1 MPKDLSLSDQLVIRR
16 EQTPRHFLPS
26 LSKNAK
32 WHVQK
37 ERLLVKIFTS
47 SAIIKLFTLLL
58 IALLMSCGDS
68 GQQDQTSQPRPNILL
83 ILADD
88 LGFSD
93 LGAYGGEIPTPNID
107 TLAASGT
114 LLTHFYAN
122 ATCAPSRSMLLSGMD
137 SHAVG
142 YGFNPSAARRLPA
155 LNGKPGYSG
164 NWPAPINSFVNQF
177 SDADYYTFMAGKWH
191 QGGGPEANPMA
202 RGFQRAFYLLE
213 GGASHFADAAGQTS
227 AAPIASYFE
236 DGEPLRAL
244 PAEFYS
250 SQFYVSKTIDF
261 LEQQPADDDRP
272 FFGYLAFTAP
282 HWPLQVPDNW
292 LSRFAGRYDE
302 GWEVIRDRRIEA
314 AKAKGLIPSNA
325 DVPPFPQALGKWSEL
340 NSEQQRREARR
351 MELYAAMI
359 AYTDEQIGRLIEYL
373 KTSNQYDNTL
383 IVFLS
388 DNGPEGND
396 IEFGLADNRE
406 WLPDRFDQSL
416 ANMGRPNSYVT
427 FSRGWAHVSAGA
439 LNQYKSFLGEG
450 GVRVPAIF
458 SYPGQIRDSRQLG
471 SLMSMMDIAPTLMTF
486 GQVAANSQV
495 TMQGQ
500 SAAKQLLNLADLPV
514 RRHLAMET
522 YGNKAVWKG
531 SLKLLWDW
539 QERDWHLYDLAS
551 DPGETTELSDQ
562 HPDEKAQM
570 IEIFDEFAAANGVV
584 ILKDEVGY
592 ARYADQIE
600 SYRSAPR

>member
-1 MPKDLSLSDQLVIRR
+1 MIR
-16 EQTPRHFLPS
+16 
-26 LSKNAK
+26 
-32 WHVQK
+32 
-37 ERLLVKIFTS
+37 IFTS
-47 SAIIKLFTLLL
+47 SAVTKLFTLLL
-58 IALLMSCGDS
+58 CALLVSCGDS
-68 GQQDQTSQPRPNILL
+68 GQQDRTSPPRPNVLV

-93 LGAYGGEIPTPNID
+93 LGIYGSEIPTPNID
-107 TLAASGT
+107 ALAASGT
-114 LLTHFYAN
+114 LLTNFYAN

-142 YGFNPSAARRLPA
+142 YGFNPSAARRLPV
-155 LNGKPGYSG
+155 LTGEPGYSG

-191 QGGGPEANPMA
+191 QGGGQEANPLA
-202 RGFQRAFYLLE
+202 RGFQKAFYLLE

-227 AAPIASYFE
+227 AAPVASYFE
-236 DGEPLRAL
+236 DGEPLSAL
-244 PAEFYS
+244 PADFYS
-250 SQFYVSKTIDF
+250 SQFYVSKILDF

-282 HWPLQVPDNW
+282 HWPLQVPDEW
-292 LSRFAGRYDE
+292 LNRFAGHYDA
-302 GWEVIRDRRIEA
+302 GWEVIRDTRIEA

-325 DVPPFPQALGKWSEL
+325 DVPPFPQALGAWSDL
-340 NSEQQRREARR
+340 SPEQQKREARR

-359 AYTDEQIGRLIEYL
+359 AYMDEQVGRLVKYL

-388 DNGPEGND
+388 DNGPEGNN

-458 SYPGQIRDSRQLG
+458 SYPGQIRDNHRLG
-471 SLMSMMDIAPTLMTF
+471 SLMSMMDIAPTLMSF
-486 GQVAANSQV
+486 GEVAANPRF

-500 SAAKQLLNLADLPV
+500 SAARQLLNQADVPV
-514 RRHLAMET
+514 RPHLAMET

-531 SLKLLWDW
+531 TLKLLWNW
-539 QERDWHLYDLAS
+539 QERDWQLYDLAS
-551 DPGETTELSDQ
+551 DPGETTELSNQ
-562 HPDEKAQM
+562 HPNEKAEM

-584 ILKDEVGY
+584 ILQDEVGY

-600 SYRSAPR
+600 AYRSAPR